1 MRNSILA
8 VTVAM
13 LAGSAAAADADFTL
27 VNKTGYS
34 IREVYISPAK
44 RNRWG
49 SDRLGDGVLDNEKSR
64 FFRFRDAATCR
75 NDMKVVF
82 EEDKTEVVWQ
92 NVDLCEVDKLTLRYN
107 RRTGEVAAV
116 KG

>member
-8 VTVAM
+8 VAVAM

-44 RNRWG
+44 RNNWG
-49 SDRLGDGVLDNEKSR
+49 RDRLGDGLLDNDKSR

-82 EEDKTEVVWQ
+82 EDGKTEVVWP

-107 RRTGEVAAV
+107 SRTGEVAAV
-116 KG
+116 KS